1 MGGMMRVD
9 YIARKVTLDD
19 SFRQLTEKKLAKIT
33 KYFNDILD
41 MQVEV
46 TQERHLYV
54 VDLFVKGK
62 DFDIKS
68 TTQHKELNA
77 AIQDAVDKLEIQ
89 ARRAKARL
97 KDHKS
102 RGGEAKMVQDWEVE
116 VLEAPTTI
124 DGPPQIVERLT
135 IPIKPMTVE
144 DAILQLDKSSDQF
157 LVFRNASSDRINV
170 LFRRSDNQ
178 LGLITP
184 EL

>member
-1 MGGMMRVD
+1 MRVD

-41 MQVEV
+41 MRVEV
-46 TQERHLYV
+46 SQERHLYV
-54 VDLFVKGK
+54 IDLFVKGK

-77 AIQDAVDKLEIQ
+77 AIQDGVDKLEIQ

-97 KDHKS
+97 KDHKA
-102 RGGEAKMVQDWEVE
+102 RGGEARKVQDWEVE
-116 VLEAPTTI
+116 VIETDASSS
-124 DGPPQIVERLT
+124 GPPQIVERST

-144 DAILQLDKSSDQF
+144 DAILELERSSDQF

-170 LFRRSDNQ
+170 LYRRSDNH

>member
-1 MGGMMRVD
+1 MRVD

-41 MQVEV
+41 MRVEV
-46 TQERHLYV
+46 SQERHLYV
-54 VDLFVKGK
+54 IDLFVKGK

-77 AIQDAVDKLEIQ
+77 AIQDGVDKLEMQ

-97 KDHKS
+97 KDHKG
-102 RGGEAKMVQDWEVE
+102 RGGDAKLVQDWEVE
-116 VLEAPTTI
+116 VLDADSSTSGRPR
-124 DGPPQIVERLT
+124 IVERSS
-135 IPIKPMTVE
+135 IPIKPMTIE
-144 DAILQLDKSSDQF
+144 DAILKLEKSSDQF
-157 LVFRNASSDRINV
+157 FVFRNASSDRINV
-170 LFRRSDNQ
+170 LYRRSDNQ

>member
-1 MGGMMRVD
+1 MKVD

-19 SFRQLTEKKLAKIT
+19 NFRQLAEKKLAKIT
-33 KYFNDILD
+33 KYFNDIID
-41 MQVEV
+41 MRVEV
-46 TQERHLYV
+46 SQERHLHV

-68 TTQHKELNA
+68 TAHHKELNS

-102 RGGEAKMVQDWEVE
+102 RGGGAKAVQGWDVE
-116 VLEAPTTI
+116 VLDSDSANEGQPR
-124 DGPPQIVERLT
+124 IVERSS
-135 IPIKPMTVE
+135 IPIKPMSVE
-144 DAILQLDKSSDQF
+144 DAILQLEKSSDQF
-157 LVFRNASSDRINV
+157 FVFYNASSERINV
-170 LFRRSDNQ
+170 IYRRSNKQ

>member
-1 MGGMMRVD
+1 MKVD

-19 SFRQLTEKKLAKIT
+19 NFRQLAEKKLAKIT

-41 MQVEV
+41 MRVEV
-46 TQERHLYV
+46 SQERHLHV

-62 DFDIKS
+62 DFDIKA
-68 TTQHKELNA
+68 TAQHKELNS

-102 RGGEAKMVQDWEVE
+102 RGAGAKAVQGWDVE
-116 VLEAPTTI
+116 VLDSDSADE
-124 DGPPQIVERLT
+124 GRPQIVERSS
-135 IPIKPMTVE
+135 IPIRPMSVE
-144 DAILQLDKSSDQF
+144 DAILQLEKSSDQF
-157 LVFRNASSDRINV
+157 FVFFNASSDRINV
-170 LFRRSDNQ
+170 IYRRSDKH

>member
-1 MGGMMRVD
+1 MRVD

-41 MQVEV
+41 MRVEV
-46 TQERHLYV
+46 SQERHLHV

-77 AIQDAVDKLEIQ
+77 AIQDGVDKLEIQ

-97 KDHKS
+97 KDHKG
-102 RGGEAKMVQDWEVE
+102 RGSDAKYVQDWEVE
-116 VLEAPTTI
+116 VIEPDADNPAT
-124 DGPPQIVERLT
+124 PQIVERSS
-135 IPIKPMTVE
+135 IPIKPMTID
-144 DAILQLDKSSDQF
+144 DAILQLEKSTDQF

-170 LFRRSDNQ
+170 LYRRNDNH

-184 EL
+184 EI

>member
-1 MGGMMRVD
+1 MKVD

-19 SFRQLTEKKLAKIT
+19 DFRQLTEKKLAKIT

-41 MQVEV
+41 MRVEV
-46 TQERHLYV
+46 GQERHLYT

-62 DFDIKS
+62 DFDIQAS
-68 TTQHKELNA
+68 TQHKELNA
-77 AIQDAVDKLEIQ
+77 AIQDGVDKLEIQ

-97 KDHKS
+97 KDHKA
-102 RGGEAKMVQDWEVE
+102 RGSDVRKVQGWDVE
-116 VLEAPTTI
+116 VFEPTSASS
-124 DGPPQIVERLT
+124 GGRPKIVERST

-144 DAILQLDKSSDQF
+144 DAILQLEKSSDQF
-157 LVFRNASSDRINV
+157 LVFRNASTDRVNV
-170 LFRRSDNQ
+170 LYRRSSDSN

>member
-1 MGGMMRVD
+1 MRVD

-46 TQERHLYV
+46 SQERHLYV

-68 TTQHKELNA
+68 TTRHKELNA
-77 AIQDAVDKLEIQ
+77 AIQDGVDKLEIQ
-89 ARRAKARL
+89 ARRAKTRL
-97 KDHKS
+97 KDHKG
-102 RGGEAKMVQDWEVE
+102 RGGGAKMVQDWEVE
-116 VLEAPTTI
+116 VLEADSATT
-124 DGPPQIVERLT
+124 GPPRIVERSS

-144 DAILQLDKSSDQF
+144 DAILQLEKSSDQF
-157 LVFRNASSDRINV
+157 MVFRNATSDRINV
-170 LFRRSDNQ
+170 LYRRSDNH

-184 EL
+184 EI

>member
-1 MGGMMRVD
+1 MRVD

-19 SFRQLTEKKLAKIT
+19 DFRQLTEKKLAKIT

-41 MQVEV
+41 MRVEV
-46 TQERHLYV
+46 SQERHLHV

-62 DFDIKS
+62 DFDIQS

-77 AIQDAVDKLEIQ
+77 AIQEGVDKLEIQ

-97 KDHKS
+97 KDHKG
-102 RGGEAKMVQDWEVE
+102 RGGDAKMVQGWDVDVIEPD
-116 VLEAPTTI
+116 ADNPST
-124 DGPPQIVERLT
+124 PQIVERLS
-135 IPIKPMTVE
+135 IPIRPMTIE
-144 DAILQLDKSSDQF
+144 DAIFQLEKSTDQF
-157 LVFRNASSDRINV
+157 LVFRNADNERINV
-170 LFRRSDNQ
+170 LYRRSDKQ

>member
-1 MGGMMRVD
+1 MRVD

-19 SFRQLTEKKLAKIT
+19 SFRQLTEKKLSKIT

-41 MQVEV
+41 MRVEV
-46 TQERHLYV
+46 SQERHLYV

-68 TTQHKELNA
+68 TTQHKELTA
-77 AIQDAVDKLEIQ
+77 AIQEGVDKLEMQ

-97 KDHKS
+97 KDHKA
-102 RGGEAKMVQDWEVE
+102 RGGEVRKVQDWEVE
-116 VLEAPTTI
+116 VLETDSATT
-124 DGPPQIVERLT
+124 GPPQIVERSS

-144 DAILQLDKSSDQF
+144 DAILQLEKSTDQF
-157 LVFRNASSDRINV
+157 MVFRNATSDRINV
-170 LFRRSDNQ
+170 LYRRNDNQ

>member
-1 MGGMMRVD
+1 MRVD
-9 YIARKVTLDD
+9 YIARKVTLEDD
-19 SFRQLTEKKLAKIT
+19 FRQLTEKKLAKIT

-41 MQVEV
+41 LRVEV
-46 TQERHLYV
+46 SQERHLYV
-54 VDLFVKGK
+54 VDVFVKGK

-68 TTQHKELNA
+68 TTQHKELTA

-97 KDHKS
+97 KNHKG
-102 RGGEAKMVQDWEVE
+102 RGTEAKAVQDWEVE
-116 VLEAPTTI
+116 VIETPAEAEG
-124 DGPPQIVERLT
+124 GPRIVERSS

-170 LFRRSDNQ
+170 LYRRSDHQ
-178 LGLITP
+178 FGLVTP

>member
-1 MGGMMRVD
+1 MKVD

-41 MQVEV
+41 MRVEV
-46 TQERHLYV
+46 SQERHLHV

-62 DFDIKS
+62 DFDIHS

-77 AIQDAVDKLEIQ
+77 AIQEGIDKLEIQ

-97 KDHKS
+97 TDHKA
-102 RGGEAKMVQDWEVE
+102 RGGEARAAQSLGDQAAEP
-116 VLEAPTTI
+116 EATVS
-124 DGPPQIVERLT
+124 GPPQIVERST
-135 IPIKPMTVE
+135 MAIKPMSVE
-144 DAILQLDKSSDQF
+144 DAVLELERGSDQF
-157 LVFRNASSDRINV
+157 LVFRNATSDQINV
-170 LFRRSDNQ
+170 LYRRSDNN

-184 EL
+184 EI

>member
-1 MGGMMRVD
+1 MKVE

-19 SFRQLTEKKLAKIT
+19 AFRRLAEKKLSKIT

-41 MQVEV
+41 MRVEV
-46 TQERHLYV
+46 SQERHLYV

-62 DFDIKS
+62 DFNIKS

-77 AIQDAVDKLEIQ
+77 AIQDGIDKLEIQ

-97 KDHKS
+97 KDHKA
-102 RGGEAKMVQDWEVE
+102 RGGEARAVQSREVE
-116 VLEAPTTI
+116 VVEPDAESDDRPR
-124 DGPPQIVERLT
+124 IVERST
-135 IPIKPMTVE
+135 ISIKPMTVE
-144 DAILQLDKSSDQF
+144 DAVLQLEKSSDRF
-157 LVFRNASSDRINV
+157 LVFRNSTSDLVNV
-170 LFRRSDNQ
+170 LYRRSDNQ

>member
-1 MGGMMRVD
+1 MRVD

-19 SFRQLTEKKLAKIT
+19 SFRQLAEKKLAKIT

-41 MQVEV
+41 MRVEV
-46 TQERHLYV
+46 SQERHLYV
-54 VDLFVKGK
+54 IDLFVKGK

-77 AIQDAVDKLEIQ
+77 AIQDGVDKLEMQ

-97 KDHKS
+97 KDHKG
-102 RGGEAKMVQDWEVE
+102 RGGDAKRVQDWEVE
-116 VLEAPTTI
+116 VLDADSSTSGRPR
-124 DGPPQIVERLT
+124 IVERSS
-135 IPIKPMTVE
+135 IPIKPMTIE
-144 DAILQLDKSSDQF
+144 DAILKLEKNTDQF

-170 LFRRSDNQ
+170 LYRRSDNQ

>member
-1 MGGMMRVD
+1 MRVD

-41 MQVEV
+41 MRVEV
-46 TQERHLYV
+46 SQERHLFV
-54 VDLFVKGK
+54 VDLSVRGK
-62 DFDIKS
+62 DFDIMA
-68 TTQHKELNA
+68 TTQNKELTA
-77 AIQDAVDKLEIQ
+77 ALQEGIDKLEIQ

-97 KDHKS
+97 KDHKA
-102 RGGEAKMVQDWEVE
+102 RGSEAKIVQDWEVE
-116 VLEAPTTI
+116 VLETDDSPT
-124 DGPPQIVERLT
+124 GRPQIVERSS

-144 DAILQLDKSSDQF
+144 DAILLLEKSSDKF
-157 LVFRNASSDRINV
+157 LVFRNSSSERINV
-170 LFRRSDNQ
+170 LYRRNDNQ

>member
-1 MGGMMRVD
+1 MRVD

-19 SFRQLTEKKLAKIT
+19 DFRQLTEKKLAKIT

-41 MQVEV
+41 ISVEV
-46 TQERHLYV
+46 SQERHLHV

-62 DFDIKS
+62 DFDIKA

-77 AIQDAVDKLEIQ
+77 AIQEAVDKLEIQ

-102 RGGEAKMVQDWEVE
+102 RGSDAKFVE
-116 VLEAPTTI
+116 GWDEDVVESDSEKSSTPR
-124 DGPPQIVERLT
+124 IVERST
-135 IPIKPMTVE
+135 VPIRPMTIE
-144 DAILQLDKSSDQF
+144 DAIFQLERNSDQF
-157 LVFRNASSDRINV
+157 LVFREASSERINV
-170 LFRRSDNQ
+170 LYRRSDNQ

-184 EL
+184 EV

>member
-1 MGGMMRVD
+1 MRVD

-19 SFRQLTEKKLAKIT
+19 SFRQLTEKKLGKIT

-41 MQVEV
+41 MRVEV
-46 TQERHLYV
+46 SQERHLYV

-68 TTQHKELNA
+68 SSQHKEISA
-77 AIQDAVDKLEIQ
+77 AVQEAIDKLEIQ

-97 KDHKS
+97 KDHKG
-102 RGGEAKMVQDWEVE
+102 RGGESRTVQDWEVE
-116 VLEAPTTI
+116 VLDAETGAAGTPR
-124 DGPPQIVERLT
+124 IVERSS
-135 IPIKPMTVE
+135 IPIKPMTIE
-144 DAILQLDKSSDQF
+144 DAILQLEKSSDQF

-170 LFRRSDNQ
+170 LYRRSDNH